1 MFQSRIPAGLTA
13 LSLLLSQTLA
23 SRVPY
28 SNTQTWSIPSAL
40 QNGTVASR
48 LTIATPNEATLST
61 ATRLTLDS
69 PQISKV
75 TADSFDWWYFDAVS
89 SSSAAESLTI
99 TLFTAAS
106 SAFPWLSS
114 TEDTVLIAYL
124 WAGFE
129 NGTVF
134 TDYVPATLATV
145 SSGGA
150 GESGVWDGSGFGWV
164 ASEDLSFY
172 EVVVESKEMGVYG
185 TFSLESQ
192 QSPHLPCGIQGT
204 TSTLEIVPNIGWAS
218 LVPDSV
224 GNVDLTI
231 QGSTLK
237 FQGRGYHDKPWSSHV
252 RATLTRQPHSISNP
266 NPNPKTMH
274 RTPSN
279 VFFLQN
285 WSNLTFAESVQ
296 SWYWGHGLVG
306 DYSIVW
312 FSAIATDNTTYTS
325 SYVALDNEV
334 VVSSCDAA
342 SLTVRPVS
350 GNSTTNP
357 TGAQYP
363 PRMGDVPDGFTVE
376 AELAD
381 GAWLK
386 VNVSI
391 AALVSGDGE
400 TYTRWSGD
408 LVGSV
413 VSSAGVQSVGSGVAV
428 FEQFTLVE

>member
-1 MFQSRIPAGLTA
+1 MFQSQFPAGLTA

-23 SRVPY
+23 SRIPY

-40 QNGTVASR
+40 QNGTVNSR

-61 ATRLTLDS
+61 ATRLTLDG

-89 SSSAAESLTI
+89 SSSAAESVTI

-106 SAFPWLSS
+106 SSFPWLSS
-114 TEDTVLIAYL
+114 TEDSVLIAYL

-134 TDYVPATLATV
+134 ADYVPATLATV

-150 GESGVWDGSGFGWV
+150 GDSGVWNGSGFGWV
-164 ASEDLSFY
+164 ASEDLSYY
-172 EVVVESKEMGVYG
+172 EVVVESEEMGVYG
-185 TFSLESQ
+185 TFILESQ
-192 QSPHLPCGIQGT
+192 QSPHLPCGIQGS

-231 QGSTLK
+231 QGSELK
-237 FQGRGYHDKPWSSHV
+237 FQGRGYHDK
-252 RATLTRQPHSISNP
+252 
-266 NPNPKTMH
+266 
-274 RTPSN
+274 
-279 VFFLQN
+279 N
-285 WSNLTFAESVQ
+285 WSNLTFVESVQ
-296 SWYWGHGLVG
+296 SWYWGHGRVG

-325 SYVALDNEV
+325 SYVALDDKV
-334 VVSSCDAA
+334 IVSSCDAA
-342 SLTVRPVS
+342 LLTVRPVS
-350 GNSTTNP
+350 SNSTTNP

-381 GAWLK
+381 GALLK

-391 AALVSGDGE
+391 AALVSGDDE